1 MKKSVVGGKK
11 NKSKKLFFFSPPNP
25 ATPPEFS
32 VNILVPNPKNYQ
44 DVPNSQSPKNTQ
56 QNPMR
61 QSVSRASAANP
72 LDLSRPLGRK
82 AGGGLPRSE
91 ILPSRQSPAEKIK
104 KNKKR
109 ARPPNLTNLTSPTN
123 FTSPENLT
131 WTSGPQRCRRG
142 SKKFHDTSG
151 PQSVSKASAVIMGR
165 EPHFLEIR
173 RNYFRNSII
182 RF

>member
-104 KNKKR
+104 KKQKES
-109 ARPPNLTNLTSPTN
+109 PP
-123 FTSPENLT
+123 PE
-131 WTSGPQRCRRG
+131 S
-142 SKKFHDTSG
+142 H
-151 PQSVSKASAVIMGR
+151 QSHQSHQLHQSRKSHLDFWAAKVPEGFEKI
-165 EPHFLEIR
+165 P
-173 RNYFRNSII
+173 
-182 RF
+182 